1 MSELERRAVHASG
14 TGLPALYL
22 LGVIDWP
29 GVQLL
34 LVALSVGVTALEFVR
49 LGLGYEWALF
59 DKLARSYERENIAG
73 YALYAYS
80 QLVVAVVFTPALALP
95 AMLML
100 TIGDPVSGYLGDNDA
115 GTVKELGVLAVM
127 FLVCFALGAPFLTT
141 AAPLR
146 VGVVAA
152 AVGAAAATLADGVK
166 PVVLG
171 YVVDDNLSIPPAACL
186 GFAMVVAL
194 GGPGFD
200 AALGGPELD
209 TLLDSGLDAVLGS

>member
-1 MSELERRAVHASG
+1 M
-14 TGLPALYL
+14 
-22 LGVIDWP
+22 IDWP

-59 DKLARSYERENIAG
+59 DKLARSYERENVAG

-115 GTVKELGVLAVM
+115 TTAKELGVLAVM
-127 FLVCFALGAPFLTT
+127 FLVCFALAVPFLTAT
-141 AAPLR
+141 APFQ
-146 VGVVAA
+146 VGLAA
-152 AVGAAAATLADGVK
+152 AAAGAAAATFADGVK
-166 PVVLG
+166 PVVAG

-186 GFAMVVAL
+186 GFALVLVL
-194 GGPGFD
+194 GGAGD
-200 AALGGPELD
+200 AGVLG
-209 TLLDSGLDAVLGS
+209 SGMDAVLSSG